1 MGKILINIVY
11 WTWCFPQTLVGA
23 IYFLSS
29 KKNHVKV
36 EKYKLSIV
44 TTLNREHT
52 GGFCW
57 GKYIFIDKTPDKNT
71 IKHEYGHTL
80 QSFILGPLY
89 IPVIW
94 VKSRFLYLESMKIIK
109 ENPEKYPSVAKKYFS
124 SFPEN
129 WADKLGKVK
138 RN

>member
-1 MGKILINIVY
+1 MKSILIELIY
-11 WTWCFPQTLVGA
+11 WTWCFPQTVIGI
-23 IYFLSS
+23 IYFLIS
-29 KKNHVKV
+29 KNNHVKV
-36 EKYKLSIV
+36 EKYKHSIV

-57 GKYIFIDKTPDKNT
+57 GKYIFIDKTSNKDL

-94 VKSRFLYLESMKIIK
+94 IPSGYNLYLIKKIDINDR
-109 ENPEKYPSVAKKYFS
+109 ERYLEAYNEYWKK
-124 SFPEN
+124 FPED
-129 WADKLGKVK
+129 WADKLGKVNRK
-138 RN
+138 